1 LLLSI
6 GLLPENEIA
15 QTAGVSLDS
24 RSGGPV
30 VDACCATDVP
40 GIYACGNSLHI
51 HDLAD
56 HASIEGELA
65 GTHAV
70 RFALGLS
77 ASVADEGGAEK
88 DAPSSVTLE
97 DTPLAVVRTTDAGV
111 SGAAVV
117 AGNVDITGATAV
129 ERSTSNPLA
138 AQGNDDVP
146 GAAVV
151 AVNAG
156 VSGAAAVADDDLL
169 HLTCTRC
176 PKGCD
181 LAVTLNVDGTLAE
194 VQGNGCRLGLRYA
207 EEEVAHPTRIVTA
220 VLGIRGSIE
229 PLSVKTAAPVP
240 REKVFEVLDAAY
252 ALDLTVPID
261 SGTILLKDIAATGTD
276 LVATKT
282 LS

>member
-65 GTHAV
+65 GTHAA
-70 RFALGLS
+70 RFALDFD
-77 ASVADEGGAEK
+77 ASVTDEGGAEK
-88 DAPSSVTLE
+88 DAPSSVILKGV
-97 DTPLAVVRTTDAGV
+97 PLAAVHATGVGV
-111 SGAAVV
+111 SGTAAV
-117 AGNVDITGATAV
+117 AGSASISGTAV
-129 ERSTSNPLA
+129 A
-138 AQGNDDVP
+138 
-146 GAAVV
+146 
-151 AVNAG
+151 
-156 VSGAAAVADDDLL
+156 ADDDLL

-181 LAVTLNVDGTLAE
+181 LAVTLNIDGTIAR
-194 VQGNGCRLGLRYA
+194 VQGNGCRLGLKYA

-220 VLGIRGSIE
+220 ALGIRGSIE

-240 REKVFEVLDAAY
+240 REKVFEVLDAAC

-261 SGTILLKDIAATGTD
+261 SGTILLRDIAATGID

-282 LS
+282 LH